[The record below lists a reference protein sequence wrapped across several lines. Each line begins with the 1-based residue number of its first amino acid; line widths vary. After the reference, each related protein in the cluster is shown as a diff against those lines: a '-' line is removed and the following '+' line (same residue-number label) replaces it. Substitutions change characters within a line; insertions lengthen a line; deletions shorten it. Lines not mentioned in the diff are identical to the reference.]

1 MLAVRS
7 GTGRGGFTRPVAG
20 RENDRIISPMIR
32 GLAIETSGR
41 VGSIA
46 VAGDGRTLAEQQFSH
61 GLRHAA
67 GVVPIIDRLCAG
79 QGWGPGDIDE
89 VYVSSGPGSFTGLRV
104 GITVA
109 KTLAFATG
117 ARVVAV
123 PTVDVLAGNAPAGW
137 ANLVIVLDAKRG
149 QIFTAS
155 FESRDGQ
162 PIARQPAH
170 LGTLAE
176 MLARTPRPVYLLGEG
191 LPYHQAAIPIDDAQV
206 LRTSPETWQGRAS
219 VVAALGYDLARAG
232 RFTDPTRLTPTYIR
246 RAEAE
251 EKYEQ
256 SGGSAS

>member
-1 MLAVRS
+1 
-7 GTGRGGFTRPVAG
+7 
-20 RENDRIISPMIR
+20 MIR

-46 VAGDGRTLAEQQFSH
+46 VAGDGRTLAEEQFSH
-61 GLRHAA
+61 GLKHAA
-67 GVVPIIDRLCAG
+67 GIVPIIDRLCAA
-79 QGWGPGDIDE
+79 QAWAPGDMNE
-89 VYVSSGPGSFTGLRV
+89 VYVSCGPGSFTGLRV

-123 PTVDVLAGNAPAGW
+123 PTVDVLARNAPADW

-155 FESRDGQ
+155 FENRDGQ
-162 PIARQPAH
+162 PFARQPAH
-170 LGTLAE
+170 LGTLAG
-176 MLARTPRPVYLLGEG
+176 MLARTPRPVHLLGEG
-191 LPYHQAAIPIDDAQV
+191 LPYHEAAIPGEDPEV

-219 VVAALGYDLARAG
+219 AVAALGFDLARAG
-232 RFTDPTRLTPTYIR
+232 RFTDATRLIPTYIR
-246 RAEAE
+246 RPEAE

-256 SGGSAS
+256 LRGAAS